1 MAQTHAAPFP
11 QKCKN
16 LKLDERV
23 IWGNRFRPPDQRWRN
38 VFGSQSVGGRLIAS
52 SSDICFGKVSE
63 GCFSQSAR
71 ISLAEL
77 CQLNNIACEHFARL
91 LFLAAEMRRRPA
103 GVQGSPSILKGVA

>member
-52 SSDICFGKVSE
+52 SSDICFGKVNE
-63 GCFSQSAR
+63 GCVSQSAR

-77 CQLNNIACEHFARL
+77 RQFNNTACEDFARL
-91 LFLAAEMRRRPA
+91 LLMPTEMNIGTAR
-103 GVQGSPSILKGVA
+103 VQRLPSILKGVA